1 MEQNEAQ
8 ARFLAAYDEYADAI
22 HRFCFVKVS
31 NTEVAHDITQD
42 SFMRLWQYF
51 RDGKEVEN
59 ERALLYT
66 FARNLVIDWYRKK
79 KEVSL
84 DVLQE
89 AGADFAGED
98 HRRITQSAEIRE
110 VMAVIEQLDD
120 PSREVLLLRYT
131 EGLSPQE
138 IADLTGETANAISV
152 RINRA
157 VKKVQQ
163 LIHADET
170 KS

>member
-1 MEQNEAQ
+1 MEQNEAHD
-8 ARFLAAYDEYADAI
+8 RFLAAYDQYGDAI
-22 HRFCFVKVS
+22 YRFCFVKVS

-66 FARNLVIDWYRKK
+66 FARNLIIDWYRKK
-79 KEVSL
+79 KDVSL

-89 AGADFAGED
+89 AGADFAGDD
-98 HRRITQSAEIRE
+98 HRRISESAEVKE
-110 VMAVIEQLDD
+110 VMAVVEQLDD
-120 PSREVLLLRYT
+120 RAREALVMRFA

-138 IADLTGETANAISV
+138 IAAMTGETANAVSV

-157 VKKVQQ
+157 IKKVQE
-163 LIHADET
+163 LIHAHEA
-170 KS
+170 